1 MASRKLVAAGVVAGV
16 LAIGATPTYAALG
29 PSLSSDGPT
38 KVSGTEASGTF
49 EVADRTVLQVRYA
62 DQGTLVYTFD
72 LVNDGMLPITV
83 TGLAPVK
90 VKPTLFDYVSL
101 KSSGDKKFTIGAGDH
116 KTVTLSLLMTSCER
130 LSSRAGSFVNDV
142 HLRTSRLGIDRTVV
156 VTLPEQIHSGSPREA
171 SCPNATAQSRPPG

>member
-1 MASRKLVAAGVVAGV
+1 M
-16 LAIGATPTYAALG
+16 
-29 PSLSSDGPT
+29 
-38 KVSGTEASGTF
+38 
-49 EVADRTVLQVRYA
+49 RYA
-62 DQGTLVYTFD
+62 DQGTLTYTFE

-101 KSSGDKKFTIGAGDH
+101 KSGGDKKFTVGAGDH

-156 VTLPEQIHSGSPREA
+156 VTLPEQIHSARRARRHAP
-171 SCPNATAQSRPPG
+171 TPPPKAAPQADQYRVYVSSAIVDTWLVWCRSAMCLMTLVRH

>member
-29 PSLSSDGPT
+29 PSLTSEGPT
-38 KVSGTEASGTF
+38 KVAGTEASGTF
-49 EVADRTVLQVRYA
+49 QVADRTVLQVRYA
-62 DQGTLVYTFD
+62 DQGTLVYTFE
-72 LVNDGMLPITV
+72 LVNDGLLPIKV
-83 TGLAPVK
+83 SGLAPVE

-101 KSSGDKKFTIGAGDH
+101 TSGDDKKFTVGAGEH

-142 HLRTSRLGIDRTVV
+142 HLRTSSVGIDRTVV
-156 VTLPEQIHSGSPREA
+156 VKLPEQIHSGSPREA
-171 SCPNATAQSRPPG
+171 SCPLATSKSRPPG